1 MVKQIRDYVL
11 EARQIRESKQL
22 MTFLLKSWVHLLKY

>member
-11 EARQIRESKQL
+11 EARQIREAKERKKEW
-22 MTFLLKSWVHLLKY
+22 KSIC